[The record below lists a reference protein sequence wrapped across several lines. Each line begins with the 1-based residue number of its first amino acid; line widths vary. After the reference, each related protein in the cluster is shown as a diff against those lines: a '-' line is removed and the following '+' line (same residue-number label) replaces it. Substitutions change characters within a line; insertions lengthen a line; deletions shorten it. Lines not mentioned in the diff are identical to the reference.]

1 MPGLGMR
8 GSEARRRAQAADA
21 TMRVSDAERAE
32 VADRLAQHYG
42 DGRLDQAELDDR
54 LGRAMTAKT
63 RADLSGLLNDL
74 PDTEVT
80 RMESRSAPPPRAP
93 RPPRARGPRRRHEW
107 LRVLLAIVIAL
118 VVLHLLTGFHVLGL
132 FWPLGWIWGWLWPGP
147 WLLIALLVFL
157 WLRFGRRRGYR
168 D

>member
-1 MPGLGMR
+1 MPGR
-8 GSEARRRAQAADA
+8 GRRDYSAHA
-21 TMRVSDAERAE
+21 TMRVSDADRAE

-63 RADLSGLLNDL
+63 RADLDGLLHDL
-74 PDTEVT
+74 PDTGVS
-80 RMESRSAPPPRAP
+80 RMESNTPRRPPPPRAP
-93 RPPRARGPRRRHEW
+93 GRRNW
-107 LRVLLAIVIAL
+107 LRVVLI
-118 VVLHLLTGFHVLGL
+118 VVLVLAGLRLLGGLGGL
-132 FWPLGWIWGWLWPGP
+132 FWPFGWFWGWMWPGP
-147 WLLIALLVFL
+147 WLLVAVLVFL

>member
-8 GSEARRRAQAADA
+8 GYEARRRAQEDA
-21 TMRVSDAERAE
+21 TMRVSDADRAE

-54 LGRAMTAKT
+54 LGQAMSAKT
-63 RADLSGLLNDL
+63 RADLNGLLSDL
-74 PDTEVT
+74 PDTGVSK
-80 RMESRSAPPPRAP
+80 MDHRSAPPPREP
-93 RPPRARGPRRRHEW
+93 RPPRPRGPRRRHDW
-107 LRVLLAIVIAL
+107 LRVLLVIVI
-118 VVLHLLTGFHVLGL
+118 VVVALHLFGAVGAL
-132 FWPLGWIWGWLWPGP
+132 FWPFGWMWGWLWPGP

-157 WLRFGRRRGYR
+157 WLCFGRRRRYR

>member
-1 MPGLGMR
+1 MPGR
-8 GSEARRRAQAADA
+8 GRRDYAADA
-21 TMRVSDAERAE
+21 TMRVSDADRAE

-63 RADLSGLLNDL
+63 RADLDGLLHDL
-74 PDTEVT
+74 PNTGVT
-80 RMESRSAPPPRAP
+80 RMESQAQRRQSPPRQ
-93 RPPRARGPRRRHEW
+93 PRRHNWPR
-107 LRVLLAIVIAL
+107 IVL
-118 VVLHLLTGFHVLGL
+118 VVLLVLVGLRLLGGIGGL
-132 FWPLGWIWGWLWPGP
+132 FWPFGWFWGWMWPGP

>member
-1 MPGLGMR
+1 MPGR
-8 GSEARRRAQAADA
+8 GRRDSAAA
-21 TMRVSDAERAE
+21 TTMRVSDADRAE

-63 RADLSGLLNDL
+63 RADLDGLLHDL
-74 PDTEVT
+74 PDTGVT
-80 RMESRSAPPPRAP
+80 RMESQTPRRQPP
-93 RPPRARGPRRRHEW
+93 RPPREPRRHNW
-107 LRVLLAIVIAL
+107 LRVVLA
-118 VVLHLLTGFHVLGL
+118 VVLVLIGLRVLGAIGGL
-132 FWPLGWIWGWLWPGP
+132 FWPFGWFWGWMWPGP

>member
-1 MPGLGMR
+1 MPGLGRR
-8 GSEARRRAQAADA
+8 GYDAHRRAHPADP
-21 TMRVSDAERAE
+21 TMRVSDADRAE

-54 LGRAMTAKT
+54 LGRAMSAKT
-63 RADLSGLLNDL
+63 RADLDGLLHDL
-74 PDTEVT
+74 PDTGVT
-80 RMESRSAPPPRAP
+80 RMEPQTPRRQPPPRP
-93 RPPRARGPRRRHEW
+93 REPRRHNW
-107 LRVLLAIVIAL
+107 LRIVL
-118 VVLHLLTGFHVLGL
+118 VVVLVLVGLRLLGGIGAL
-132 FWPLGWIWGWLWPGP
+132 FWPFGWFWGWMWPGP

>member
-1 MPGLGMR
+1 MSGLGRR
-8 GSEARRRAQAADA
+8 GYDTRRRADAASA
-21 TMRVSDAERAE
+21 TMRVSDADRAE

-63 RADLSGLLNDL
+63 RADLDGLLHDL
-74 PDTEVT
+74 PDTGVT
-80 RMESRSAPPPRAP
+80 RMESQAPRRQPPPRP
-93 RPPRARGPRRRHEW
+93 REPRRHNW
-107 LRVLLAIVIAL
+107 LRVVLI
-118 VVLHLLTGFHVLGL
+118 VVLVLVGLRLLGAAGGL
-132 FWPLGWIWGWLWPGP
+132 FWPFGWFWGWMWPGP
-147 WLLIALLVFL
+147 WLLIAVLVFL